1 MATAKTTPTKK
12 AEAAEKKPYTALVPI
27 AHDGE
32 DYAPGDPIELTDTE
46 ATPLLAVKAVE
57 AAKA

>member
-1 MATAKTTPTKK
+1 MATAKTTSAKK

-27 AHDGE
+27 DHDA
-32 DYAPGDPIELTDTE
+32 DHYAPGDPIELTDTE